1 MKRKVIKRIV
11 VAGILLTGLASSIS
25 IKKLDKVRAE
35 AEAGKFDP
43 VAYAQDFWD
52 NELMPNLG
60 GATLLSHL
68 IPLLDQNPEKAF
80 NEYSKALGIGNIRFF
95 MVQGKGEIR
104 EIDENEITVMVQTEE
119 GFHPVRIATEYI
131 FGNAVRDASGRVDMA
146 DFEQT
151 MDFNNV
157 SAEINQLIR
166 KEVLP
171 GLKQNSQVGD
181 KITFYGAI
189 EMNKEQV
196 NLSDLE
202 IIPVKV
208 GFEESKKLVENAG
221 S

>member
-1 MKRKVIKRIV
+1 MKRKIIKRIV

-43 VAYAQDFWD
+43 VAYARDFWD

-60 GATLLSHL
+60 EATPLSNL
-68 IPLLDQNPEKAF
+68 IPLLDQKPEKAF
-80 NEYSKALGIGNIRFF
+80 EEYSRALGIGNIRFF
-95 MVQGKGEIR
+95 MVQGKGDVR
-104 EIDENEITVMVQTEE
+104 KIDENEMTVMIQAESSQR
-119 GFHPVRIATEYI
+119 PIRIATEYI

-171 GLKQNSQVGD
+171 GLKQHAHVGD
-181 KITFYGAI
+181 TITFFGAI

-196 NLSDLE
+196 DLNKLE
-202 IIPVKV
+202 VIPVKV
-208 GFEESKKLVENAG
+208 GFQENKKLVDNAG